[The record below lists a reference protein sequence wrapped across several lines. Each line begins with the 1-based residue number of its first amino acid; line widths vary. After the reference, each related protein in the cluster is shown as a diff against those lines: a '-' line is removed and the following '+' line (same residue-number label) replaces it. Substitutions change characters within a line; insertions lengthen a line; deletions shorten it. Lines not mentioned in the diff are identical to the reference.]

1 MSRPSGPLRVLA
13 AGFAGFGDQDHQS
26 SMYLPAL
33 ADHPGFRVVAVAPLD
48 GPGEPGRAAE
58 AGRSYGVPVLTS
70 LADGLARDDVDCV
83 SVCARPE
90 SRLAV
95 LTEVLRAGRD
105 VLADKPLA
113 LTADE
118 VRRLC
123 VVREETGRVL
133 VVAHHQR
140 FQPML
145 LAAASAL
152 AAGRVG
158 LPWNIQADFLVAGGR
173 PCPDGELVNFGLYP
187 VDVLLALTGLPVR
200 RVYALAHPAA
210 GPARD
215 GDLRG
220 NGSSGTTA
228 HDLVMLSLDHDSG
241 LTSTVVVGRTGSQAG
256 VAPGQVAVHR
266 YRVSGSHG
274 TALIDATRP
283 AVTVR
288 TATAAASFS
297 VDPGT
302 VRRLLDNW
310 RTTILEGGQSAV
322 SVAEALAV
330 AEVLDAARRSLASGL
345 PEEIPTTPGGVPDR
359 SASNAHEI
367 GASR

>member
-1 MSRPSGPLRVLA
+1 M
-13 AGFAGFGDQDHQS
+13 
-26 SMYLPAL
+26 
-33 ADHPGFRVVAVAPLD
+33 
-48 GPGEPGRAAE
+48 
-58 AGRSYGVPVLTS
+58 
-70 LADGLARDDVDCV
+70 
-83 SVCARPE
+83 
-90 SRLAV
+90 
-95 LTEVLRAGRD
+95 RAGRD

-118 VRRLC
+118 VRQLC
-123 VVREETGRVL
+123 VVRKETDRVL

-158 LPWNIQADFLVAGGR
+158 LPWNVQADFLVAGGR

-187 VDVLLALTGLPVR
+187 VDVLQALTGLPVR

-210 GPARD
+210 GPRCD
-215 GDLRG
+215 GDLRR

-241 LTSTVVVGRTGSQAG
+241 LTSTVVVGRTGTQVG
-256 VAPGQVAVHR
+256 VAPGQLAVHR

-274 TALIDATRP
+274 TALIDATTP

-288 TATAAASFS
+288 TATTAAWFS

-322 SVAEALAV
+322 SVAQALAV

-345 PEEIPTTPGGVPDR
+345 PEEIPTAPGGVSDR
-359 SASNAHEI
+359 SASNAHEA

>member
-1 MSRPSGPLRVLA
+1 MSRSSGPLRVLA

-33 ADHPGFRVVAVAPLD
+33 ADHPGFQVVAVVPLD

-58 AGRSYGVPVLTS
+58 AGRSYGVPVMTS

-83 SVCARPE
+83 SVCARPK

-95 LTEVLRAGRD
+95 LTEVMRAGRD

-123 VVREETGRVL
+123 VVREETDRIL

-210 GPARD
+210 RPPH
-215 GDLRG
+215 
-220 NGSSGTTA
+220 A

-241 LTSTVVVGRTGSQAG
+241 LTSTVVVGRTGPEVG

-288 TATAAASFS
+288 TATTAAGFS

-310 RTTILEGGQSAV
+310 RTTILDRRPSAV

-345 PEEIPTTPGGVPDR
+345 PEVV
-359 SASNAHEI
+359 
-367 GASR
+367 

>member
-1 MSRPSGPLRVLA
+1 VLA

-58 AGRSYGVPVLTS
+58 AGRSYDVPVMTS

-95 LTEVLRAGRD
+95 LTEVMRAGRD

-118 VRRLC
+118 VRRLRM
-123 VVREETGRVL
+123 VREETDRVL
-133 VVAHHQR
+133 AVAHHHR

-200 RVYALAHPAA
+200 RVYALAHQNGGPRGSGSA
-210 GPARD
+210 G
-215 GDLRG
+215 
-220 NGSSGTTA
+220 SGA

-241 LTSTVVVGRTGSQAG
+241 LTSTVVVGRTGPQVG
-256 VAPGQVAVHR
+256 VAPGQLAVHR

-274 TALIDATRP
+274 TALFDATRP

-288 TATAAASFS
+288 TATTADRYS

-310 RTTILEGGQSAV
+310 RTAVLGGRPSAV
-322 SVAEALAV
+322 SVEESLAV

-345 PEEIPTTPGGVPDR
+345 PEEIPTAPDGVPDR
-359 SASNAHEI
+359 STSNAHVG
-367 GASR
+367 GAPR